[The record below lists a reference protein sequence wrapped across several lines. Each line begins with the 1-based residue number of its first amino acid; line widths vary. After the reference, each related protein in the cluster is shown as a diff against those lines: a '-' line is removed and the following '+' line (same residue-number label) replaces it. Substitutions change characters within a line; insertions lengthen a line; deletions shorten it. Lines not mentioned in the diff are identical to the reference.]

1 MDKELDMFD
10 WLFNYPTLPVSVLA
24 GFGFAAI
31 TLLGILVLAPFT
43 REWLHRDHSSNEII
57 GITLD
62 GFTALYGILLGLLAV
77 GAYEKIND
85 MDDIVS
91 KEASSISV
99 LYRDFR
105 GYPQPL
111 RQNLEDGLRGYAT
124 EVVEKSWPQ
133 QARQLMPT
141 GESQYIDAVFD
152 LLISFKPGDKGEEII
167 HATTLNRFNELLDNR
182 RSRLT
187 NLNSRIPSILWWLVG
202 LGAAINLIL
211 ICLLDFERRIHIL
224 FGGTLSFFVG
234 VMIFVIAA
242 MDNPFSGADRIGPD
256 AIRQVLNS
264 PSMSKK

>member
-1 MDKELDMFD
+1 MFD
-10 WLFNYPTLPVSVLA
+10 WLFNYPTLFVASFA
-24 GFGFAAI
+24 GLSFTGLTAAGI
-31 TLLGILVLAPFT
+31 FLLGPLKRI
-43 REWLHRDHSSNEII
+43 WSHGRDSPNEII
-57 GITLD
+57 GITLE

-111 RQNLEDGLRGYAT
+111 RRKLEDGLKGYAT
-124 EVVEKSWPQ
+124 EVVERSWPQ
-133 QARQLMPT
+133 QARQTVPT
-141 GESQYIDAVFD
+141 GESAYIDSLFD
-152 LLISFKPGDKGEEII
+152 LLISFKPTDKGEEII
-167 HATTLNRFNELLDNR
+167 HSTTMNQFNELLDNR

-187 NLNSRIPSILWWLVG
+187 NLNSRIPEILWWLVG
-202 LGAAINLIL
+202 LGATINLLL
-211 ICLLDFERRIHIL
+211 ICLMDFERKIHVV
-224 FGGTLSFFVG
+224 FGGTLSFFIG

-256 AIRQVLNS
+256 AIKQVLES
-264 PSMSKK
+264 PSLTKR